1 MARYTEADRLLV
13 HELRDRGV
21 TFNQITKETG
31 FPFGSVVNLAR
42 RTTPYATTAPSD
54 PPPAAEAARPEE
66 EDLRAAA
73 TGAQRQIAQLQEQ
86 LEHIQTTAK
95 DQAVMDF
102 FKGFNTTQNSKLLD
116 QFHKANSMV
125 PKRIT
130 PENIEFLW
138 GVLKMFAKFL
148 EKTGIKPIH
157 QIGERL
163 EITLDESHE
172 YDYVGSNWIEELDK
186 KRVEVITPGWTYKD
200 AIVSRPM
207 VKEIE

>member
-1 MARYTEADRLLV
+1 MARYTEADRLRV
-13 HELRDRGV
+13 HEMRDRGE
-21 TFNQITKETG
+21 TFNKITEITG

-42 RTTPYATTAPSD
+42 RTVPYATTVSPDASPVT
-54 PPPAAEAARPEE
+54 EAARPEE

-73 TGAQRQIAQLQEQ
+73 TGAQRQIEQLQEQ
-86 LEHIQTTAK
+86 LKQIQNTAH

-148 EKTGIKPIH
+148 EKTGIQPIH
-157 QIGERL
+157 AIGEQL

-200 AIVSRPM
+200 AIVSRAM
-207 VKEIE
+207 VKEI